1 MASFRYPN
9 FTRAVAMCLPLLLPL
24 TAAAQNVT
32 SLSLAPSLVF
42 GGDTSVGTVRLNKI
56 ASGTGFTVNLASSQ
70 SLAKV
75 PATVVVPAGKQTASF
90 DITTVPVSANTSA
103 SISAAGGGSSASYTL
118 TIKVPVPK
126 TVTFTPSR
134 IAGGTSGTGTV
145 TLTQVA
151 AAATICNLKSD
162 SALVKVP
169 ASVTIPAGSNSV
181 NFSVTTSRTTDIVNA
196 NVTAARGS
204 VSVTGILPVL
214 PIGLD
219 LTSPWAKFHGDAQ
232 NTGYSP
238 NGVASPDWSATIGSP
253 VLSSP
258 AIGLDGTIYVGAN
271 NGYLYAL
278 KATDGSV
285 LWKYKTGGRVVSSPV
300 VTKTGVV
307 FVGSADKSV
316 YAINGTNGA
325 KLWSYKTG
333 GAVTSSPCIGADG
346 SLYVGSYD
354 GYLYA
359 LDQTSGSKLW
369 SYQTGGPVLSSPNLS
384 GLGILYVGSN
394 DNCLYAIDTLS
405 RTKLWSYATGGDV
418 QSSPALANGNVYF
431 GSFDGNVYAL
441 SQTTG
446 VKVWNFQT
454 DWVVY
459 SSPCVD
465 SAGNVFVG
473 SDDASIY
480 SLNGATGALNW
491 SYLTD
496 DCVGSSPAV
505 DLGGNLYVG
514 SDDGNLYCLNASAG
528 SLVQAALQTG
538 SVESSPAT
546 TAGAAIAGVNSI
558 QGVAVKRTL
567 GLSFPF
573 LVLDTADG
581 QWRLPLTPNALPTR
595 IRAIVSNISNYSIFN
610 PQDGRLYWTE
620 LNGRGGRS
628 LWSGDVYGGKPT
640 LVYGDLAEY
649 CLIRGFVSADR
660 VVLQDASSNLIL
672 LDLGSK
678 TTRTITGCPYD
689 EFGVAGPIPGTSSFY
704 HSGQWSGGG
713 PSYISKTDWLTGVTT
728 LVGSVPNATDPS
740 FDADAG
746 SIISNYAATAGL
758 PSTNIVRMLP
768 DGSGA
773 KYIAGSK
780 SQAWNSLFS
789 PSRKQISF
797 LSAEATG
804 NVDVLTCNTDGSNRQ
819 VINSLVGGFRQVAW
833 LDKWQVDPHPGYTY
847 NPANGHWYKAVSVP
861 AGISWTTAEKAAE
874 AEGGHLATITNQAE
888 NDFVFGLVND
898 AKYWVFQPAANNSPG
913 PWLGGY
919 TLTPGSS
926 GWKWV
931 TNEPWSFTIWSANNP
946 SGGGETKLE
955 YFNWGNSRSSQWN
968 DATDQAQPIISY
980 IIEID
985 GYHPNTP

>member
-1 MASFRYPN
+1 
-9 FTRAVAMCLPLLLPL
+9 MCLPLLLPL

-42 GGDTSVGTVRLNKI
+42 GGDTSLGTVRLNKI
-56 ASGTGFTVNLASSQ
+56 ASGSGFTVNLASSQ

-162 SALVKVP
+162 SSLVVVP

-181 NFSVTTSRTTDIVNA
+181 NFAVTTKRTADIVNA
-196 NVTAARGS
+196 NISASRGS
-204 VSVTGILPVL
+204 VVVTGILPVL

-219 LTSPWAKFHGDAQ
+219 LSSPWAKFHGDAA

-238 NGVASPDWSATIGSP
+238 NGVTSPDWSATIGSP

-278 KATDGSV
+278 KGTDGSV
-285 LWKYKTGGRVVSSPV
+285 LWKYKTGGRVASSPV
-300 VTKTGVV
+300 VTKNGVV

-333 GAVTSSPCIGADG
+333 GAVTSTPCIGADG

-359 LDQTSGSKLW
+359 LDQSSGSKLW
-369 SYQTGGPVLSSPNLS
+369 SFQTGGPVVSSPNLS
-384 GLGILYVGSN
+384 GIGILYVGSN

-405 RTKLWSYATGGDV
+405 RTKLWSYTTGGDV

-496 DCVGSSPAV
+496 DCVGSSPAI
-505 DLGGNLYVG
+505 DLSGNLYVG
-514 SDDGNLYCLNASAG
+514 SDDGNLYCLNAALG
-528 SLVQAALQTG
+528 SLVQSAPQNGA
-538 SVESSPAT
+538 VESSPAI
-546 TAGAAIAGVNSI
+546 TAGAAIAGTTNLSGVVVRKVL
-558 QGVAVKRTL
+558 GVA
-567 GLSFPF
+567 FPC
-573 LVLDTADG
+573 LIIQDG
-581 QWRLPLTPNALPTR
+581 FAQYRLPLTPNASLQQ
-595 IRAIVSNISNYSIFN
+595 IRPIAGGNGDTIFN
-610 PQDGRLYWTE
+610 PFDGKLYWTE
-620 LNGRGGRS
+620 LNVKGGRT
-628 LWSGDVYGGKPT
+628 LWSGDVYGGKPS
-640 LVYGDLAEY
+640 LVYEGLGLY
-649 CLIRGFVSADR
+649 CLARGFVSADR
-660 VVLQDASSNLIL
+660 VVLQEGTSYLIL
-672 LDLGSK
+672 LDLGAK
-678 TTRTITGCPYD
+678 TTRTITGCPWD
-689 EFGVAGPIPGTSSFY
+689 EWGVAAGPIPGTSSFY
-704 HSGQWSGGG
+704 HAGQWSLGG
-713 PSYISKTDWLTGVTT
+713 PAYISKTDWTTGTT
-728 LVGSVPNATDPS
+728 TQVGTVPNAAYPS
-740 FDADAG
+740 YDGNLDWIV
-746 SIISNYAATAGL
+746 SCYAPTAGTSL
-758 PSTNIVRMLP
+758 QKIVRMRP
-768 DGSGA
+768 DGSSA
-773 KYIAGSK
+773 IYIAGSK
-780 SQAWNSLFS
+780 SMVWNALFS
-789 PSRKQISF
+789 PDRQQLSF

-804 NVDVLTCNTDGSNRQ
+804 PIDLLTCNTDGTNRQ
-819 VINSLVGGFRQVAW
+819 VINSLSGSSSQVAW
-833 LDKWQVDPHPGYTY
+833 LDRWQVDPHPGYTY

-861 AGISWTTAEKAAE
+861 SGISWTSAEKAAE

-888 NDFVFGLVND
+888 NDFVSGLCTSANL
-898 AKYWVFQPAANNSPG
+898 WVLWSGSYFG
-913 PWLGGY
+913 PWLGGSAP
-919 TLTPGSS
+919 LNRALPSD

-931 TNEPWSFTIWSANNP
+931 TGEQWNFTNWRTGEPSNGGQNENCLQYARTP
-946 SGGGETKLE
+946 SETAPYRWNDVNASGESKNAGGGV
-955 YFNWGNSRSSQWN
+955 Y
-968 DATDQAQPIISY
+968 SY

-985 GYHPNTP
+985 GYHPKTP